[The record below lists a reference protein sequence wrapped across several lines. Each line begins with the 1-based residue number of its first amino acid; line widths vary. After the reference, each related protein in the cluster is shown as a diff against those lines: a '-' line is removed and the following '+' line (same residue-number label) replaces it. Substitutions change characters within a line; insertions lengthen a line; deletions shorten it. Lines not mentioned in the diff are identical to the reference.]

1 MEERR
6 TAVTWV
12 RNMNREQSEALG
24 PWVSGLQELDQSRT
38 RLRYSNRLMMKKKK
52 IRRWITV
59 GFLKIRV
66 HLDF

>member
-24 PWVSGLQELDQSRT
+24 TWVSGLQELDQSRT